1 MAVQPKHGDRPDR
14 LGFGNDFT
22 TDQRQRF
29 TEVANQAQKRRKNK
43 QEIEARF
50 IESAKKVAFKPLVS
64 KTSGKSGVSREN
76 KNVVRQVIWVIVI
89 GLVSLWAMYMSN

>member
-22 TDQRQRF
+22 TDQRHRF

-43 QEIEARF
+43 KEIEARF
-50 IESAKKVAFKPLVS
+50 FESAKKAAFKPLVS
-64 KTSGKSGVSREN
+64 KKPDSSGAARQD
-76 KNVVRQVIWVIVI
+76 KNVLRQVIWVVVI
-89 GLVSLWAMYMSN
+89 GLVSLWAMYMTN